1 MPFFLKFILIVFL
14 IYFIGKFLLRYVF
27 PALIK
32 WWLRRIAK
40 KMNPEA
46 FEEATRKKAG
56 KEGDITIKNM
66 PNTKKNR
73 GKSDEK
79 GEYIDYEEL

>member
-1 MPFFLKFILIVFL
+1 MPFIVKFILFL
-14 IYFIGKFLLRYVF
+14 FLVYIIGKILLRYVF
-27 PALIK
+27 PYLIK

-46 FEEATRKKAG
+46 FEKPSGKNR
-56 KEGDITIKNM
+56 KEGDITIKDVPDPSKNK
-66 PNTKKNR
+66 TKPE
-73 GKSDEK
+73 DK

>member
-1 MPFFLKFILIVFL
+1 MPFIVKFILFL
-14 IYFIGKFLLRYVF
+14 FLVYIIGKILLRYVF
-27 PALIK
+27 PYLIK

-46 FEEATRKKAG
+46 FEKPSGKNR

-66 PNTKKNR
+66 PNTKKNK